1 MNPSKNYSKLKN
13 KKFLLIRCFKKKMST
28 ISEEQVRASLKQ
40 CMDPEV
46 PLSIVDMGL
55 IYGIDISENNDVNIR
70 MTMTTKGCPLHDTMV
85 DDVTRYAKKVPG
97 VNNVQVDIVWDP
109 PWSMDKMSDEAKAK
123 MKGFGNQSTPA
134 PINYE
139 TALPQGVGKIVKQ
152 EDGSMMLANEHD
164 QGFMVNQAIIDFWRS
179 CNGKKKVT
187 ELVELFAQ
195 QTGLQRSQVEK
206 EVMQLLK
213 QLHEG
218 GLLVLTNQNEEPNV
232 DFKR

>member
-1 MNPSKNYSKLKN
+1 MSQVSTEQIKN
-13 KKFLLIRCFKKKMST
+13 
-28 ISEEQVRASLKQ
+28 SLKQ

-55 IYGIDISENNDVNIR
+55 IYGIDVTENNDVNIK

-109 PWSMDKMSDEAKAK
+109 PWSMDKMSDDAKAK

-139 TALPQGVGKIVKQ
+139 TSLPQGVGKTVKQ

-179 CNGKKKVT
+179 CNGERKVT
-187 ELVELFAQ
+187 ELVDLFAQ

-213 QLHEG
+213 QLNEG
-218 GLLVLTNQNEEPNV
+218 GLIVITNQTEAPNV
-232 DFKR
+232 DFKKSN

>member
-1 MNPSKNYSKLKN
+1 MSQVSTEQIKN
-13 KKFLLIRCFKKKMST
+13 
-28 ISEEQVRASLKQ
+28 SLKQ

-55 IYGIDISENNDVNIR
+55 IYGINVSDNNDVNIK

-109 PWSMDKMSDEAKAK
+109 PWTMDKMSDEAKAK

-139 TALPQGVGKIVKQ
+139 TALPQGVGKMVKQ
-152 EDGSMMLANEHD
+152 EDDSMMLVNEHE
-164 QGFMVNQAIIDFWRS
+164 QGFMVNQAIIDFWKL
-179 CNGKKKVT
+179 CNGKRKVT
-187 ELVELFAQ
+187 DLVNLFAQ

-206 EVMQLLK
+206 EVLQLIK
-213 QLHEG
+213 QFHEG
-218 GLLVLTNQNEEPNV
+218 GLLVIPDQNATPNV
-232 DFKR
+232 EFKKSN

>member
-1 MNPSKNYSKLKN
+1 MSQVSTEQIKN
-13 KKFLLIRCFKKKMST
+13 
-28 ISEEQVRASLKQ
+28 SLKQ

-55 IYGIDISENNDVNIR
+55 IYGIDVSDNNDVNIK

-123 MKGFGNQSTPA
+123 MKDFGNQSTPA

-139 TALPQGVGKIVKQ
+139 TSLPQGVGKMVEQ
-152 EDGSMMLANEHD
+152 EDGSIMLANEHD

-179 CNGKKKVT
+179 CNGNRKVT
-187 ELVELFAQ
+187 ELVDLFAQ

-218 GLLVLTNQNEEPNV
+218 GLLVIPNQNESPNV

>member
-1 MNPSKNYSKLKN
+1 MYFTLPHL
-13 KKFLLIRCFKKKMST
+13 MS
-28 ISEEQVRASLKQ
+28 IVNEEQIRDSLKQ

-55 IYGIDISENNDVNIR
+55 IYGINVTENNDVNIK

-85 DDVTRYAKKVPG
+85 DDVTRYTKKVPG

-109 PWSMDKMSDEAKAK
+109 PWSMDKMSDDAKAK
-123 MKGFGNQSTPA
+123 MKGLGNQSTPA

-139 TALPQGVGKIVKQ
+139 TALPQGVGKLVKQ

-179 CNGKKKVT
+179 CNGERKVT

-213 QLHEG
+213 QLNDG
-218 GLLVLTNQNEEPNV
+218 GLIVIPNQTDSPNV
-232 DFKR
+232 DFKKSN